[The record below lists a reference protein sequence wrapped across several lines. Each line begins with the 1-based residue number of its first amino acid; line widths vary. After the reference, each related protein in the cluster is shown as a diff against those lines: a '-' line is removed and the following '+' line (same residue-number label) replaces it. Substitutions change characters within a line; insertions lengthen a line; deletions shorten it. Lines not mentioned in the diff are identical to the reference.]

1 MKNPLVIFRRLSK
14 KAIILGSLV
23 DSGLS
28 LAIGGVLAIT
38 VMLIN
43 FKQFFGNIEFL
54 LNQKAFNSLF
64 TILTSSSCFLV
75 LGGILGLLGTAIG
88 GYVAGKYAH
97 KNPYTNAIA
106 TSLFTMIFFWLVLD
120 NNSFNPPT
128 WFLIAANIITW
139 PTAIFGAYLSTL
151 HSKSLLKITTLL
163 ILSPFVSGFGI
174 VAILNNLQ
182 NKGLII
188 FGSICIIIGIA
199 SFVMIL
205 HYLKIGNK
213 NLFKQKGANAVDI
226 VPNMEHDTIKHFK
239 RPILASLMAIV
250 AILTGLSLGLLVLA
264 KWNDLPSLATELLIS
279 EEFLALSLLILIGI
293 YLSAGIGLIMRRKWG
308 WGIMFFAFEYSILRC
323 LNFIITAGWIYQYDF
338 SFFTDLEMGGKALFR
353 ILLST
358 LLIIYFYRQKVAG
371 FFHVEGQ
378 EKRNILNWTLI
389 PILILGSFMLV
400 EIFTMK

>member
-1 MKNPLVIFRRLSK
+1 
-14 KAIILGSLV
+14 
-23 DSGLS
+23 
-28 LAIGGVLAIT
+28 
-38 VMLIN
+38 
-43 FKQFFGNIEFL
+43 
-54 LNQKAFNSLF
+54 
-64 TILTSSSCFLV
+64 
-75 LGGILGLLGTAIG
+75 
-88 GYVAGKYAH
+88 
-97 KNPYTNAIA
+97 
-106 TSLFTMIFFWLVLD
+106 
-120 NNSFNPPT
+120 
-128 WFLIAANIITW
+128 
-139 PTAIFGAYLSTL
+139 
-151 HSKSLLKITTLL
+151 
-163 ILSPFVSGFGI
+163 
-174 VAILNNLQ
+174 
-182 NKGLII
+182 
-188 FGSICIIIGIA
+188 
-199 SFVMIL
+199 
-205 HYLKIGNK
+205 
-213 NLFKQKGANAVDI
+213 
-226 VPNMEHDTIKHFK
+226 
-239 RPILASLMAIV
+239 ASLMAII